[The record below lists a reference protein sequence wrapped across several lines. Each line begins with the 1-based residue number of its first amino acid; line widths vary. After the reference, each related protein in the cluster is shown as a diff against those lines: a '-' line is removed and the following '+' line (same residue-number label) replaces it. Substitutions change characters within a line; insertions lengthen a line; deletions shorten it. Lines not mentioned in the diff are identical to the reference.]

1 MDAVTAVSGSGP
13 AYFALLAEA
22 MIEAGIL
29 LGLSREISTQLVVQ
43 TMLGTAKQLR
53 DTHTHP
59 VELREMVT
67 SPGGTTIAAIR
78 VLEMAGVRA
87 AFLNAIQA
95 AMDRSKELA
104 ARRPAVSDVEIEVL
118 DDPAGEL
125 ARLLVEA
132 VRAGQSIG
140 LSGGSTPRRA
150 YELAATQVP
159 DWSPRRALARRRPLR
174 AARPTSARTPAS
186 SARRSSTGSSGA
198 PRAVHL
204 IQGELEPEEAAARY
218 DAELDGVRFDVA
230 VMGVGPDG
238 HTASL
243 FPGGPELAE
252 RERRAV
258 AAEAGMEPFVP
269 RVTTTI
275 PFLAETGL
283 MVFVITGADKAD
295 AVRRAFAEE
304 PSEDAPA
311 SLVRGRRTVVLLD
324 AGAASGLHS

>member
-1 MDAVTAVSGSGP
+1 M
-13 AYFALLAEA
+13 
-22 MIEAGIL
+22 
-29 LGLSREISTQLVVQ
+29 
-43 TMLGTAKQLR
+43 
-53 DTHTHP
+53 
-59 VELREMVT
+59 
-67 SPGGTTIAAIR
+67 
-78 VLEMAGVRA
+78 
-87 AFLNAIQA
+87 
-95 AMDRSKELA
+95 
-104 ARRPAVSDVEIEVL
+104 
-118 DDPAGEL
+118 
-125 ARLLVEA
+125 
-132 VRAGQSIG
+132 RAGQSIG

-150 YELAATQVP
+150 YELAATQVR
-159 DWSPRRALARRRPLR
+159 DWSSAELWLVDDRCVPPTDERSNARIVRETILDRLEQ
-174 AARPTSARTPAS
+174 
-186 SARRSSTGSSGA
+186 A

-218 DAELDGVRFDVA
+218 DAELDGARFDLA

-295 AVRRAFAEE
+295 AVRRALRGGAVGGRPGE
-304 PSEDAPA
+304 PRAG
-311 SLVRGRRTVVLLD
+311 RGSTVVLLD
-324 AGAASGLHS
+324 ADAASGLHSSLQIPI

>member
-1 MDAVTAVSGSGP
+1 
-13 AYFALLAEA
+13 
-22 MIEAGIL
+22 
-29 LGLSREISTQLVVQ
+29 
-43 TMLGTAKQLR
+43 
-53 DTHTHP
+53 
-59 VELREMVT
+59 
-67 SPGGTTIAAIR
+67 
-78 VLEMAGVRA
+78 
-87 AFLNAIQA
+87 
-95 AMDRSKELA
+95 
-104 ARRPAVSDVEIEVL
+104 VSDVEIEVL

-132 VRAGQSIG
+132 VRAGQSVG

-150 YELAATQVP
+150 YELAAMQVP
-159 DWSPRRALARRRPLR
+159 DWSSAELWLVDDRCVPADDERSNARLVRETILDRVERGPR
-174 AARPTSARTPAS
+174 AA
-186 SARRSSTGSSGA
+186 
-198 PRAVHL
+198 HL
-204 IQGELEPEEAAARY
+204 IDGEVEPEEAAARY
-218 DAELDGVRFDVA
+218 DAELDGARFDLT

-275 PFLAETGL
+275 PFLAETAL
-283 MVFVITGADKAD
+283 MVFVITGTDKAD

-304 PSEDAPA
+304 PSADVPA

-324 AGAASGLHS
+324 ADAASGLHSPLQIPI